1 MVTRES
7 HLVDGMLLISVERVI
22 PEEKKPKAITI
33 NDFKNPKKG

>member
-1 MVTRES
+1 MVTKEC
-7 HLVDGMLLISVERVI
+7 HLLDGMLFISIEKVI